1 MKSCSRRD
9 FLRGTL
15 GFGAAGMLTC
25 MTGIDAFAE
34 EKAEAV
40 YTPGTY
46 TSEARGHSSNVVV
59 SVTFSKS
66 GIVDVRIDASGE
78 TENIGGLAAPI
89 LADQI
94 MKAQSS
100 AIDGVASATVTSS
113 AVRRAVANCILQA
126 SGGRIRE
133 GGSIAAEAAPAPGQ
147 AGKVEWLGEAPMIR
161 EGEIVRTIPT
171 EVLVVGAGNAG
182 LIAAARACDAGAR
195 VLVIEKAISSQTER
209 HWLGAVNTKEQLEH
223 GVEIDVDLL
232 VTEIAKYAS
241 NRCDQRLIRLWAN
254 HSGAMMEYYK
264 NQVRKYCPD
273 VELHLE
279 WDIGSHEHKGFYV
292 VPTMHNFQDSI
303 PEHDYSEKTAN
314 YGLSSLTSAV
324 LDGGGEIMYET
335 ALVKLEQDDTGR
347 VTGIIA
353 KNAAGEYLRI
363 NASKGVALCC
373 GGYPQN
379 KKMLSALNPDAYDVI
394 VHSLAAAG
402 DTGDGIRAALWIG
415 ADKDPD
421 PAAMLFDRGGIRPGE
436 TPDGEWRGE
445 HIHFGSQPWLK
456 VNLKGECFANESTPY
471 DFMLHAGHMQP
482 GHVYVTVLDSNWL
495 NHVRQFHQFGCAR
508 IIPSDSDGRL
518 QIFSP
523 ELESRIFQLNL
534 ENGFIQS
541 GDTLEELAG
550 KLGLPAETFAAT
562 VHRYNELCEKG
573 VDEDFGKEGY
583 RMIALDSP
591 PYYGVIQ
598 GAQLFCTLDGIR
610 INTNMQVLDRNGD
623 PIEGLYC
630 AGDCSGGFFAHN
642 YPEYVVGLAVGRSL
656 TEGYLLGEIMAKA

>member
-1 MKSCSRRD
+1 MRSCNRRD

-15 GFGAAGMLTC
+15 GLGAAGMLTC
-25 MTGIDAFAE
+25 MTGIGAFAE
-34 EKAEAV
+34 KKSEAV

-46 TSEARGHSSNVVV
+46 TSEARGNSSNVVV
-59 SVTFSKS
+59 SVTFSES
-66 GIVDVRIDASGE
+66 SIVDVQIDASGE
-78 TENIGGLAAPI
+78 TENIGGLAVPI
-89 LADQI
+89 MADQI

-100 AIDGVASATVTSS
+100 AIDGVSTATLTSN
-113 AVRRAVANCILQA
+113 AVRQAVANCISQA
-126 SGGRIRE
+126 SGGRIQE
-133 GGSIAAEAAPAPGQ
+133 GGSIVLEAAPALGQ
-147 AGKVEWLGEAPMIR
+147 AGDGDWLGEAPEIR
-161 EGEIVRTIPT
+161 EDEIVRTITT

-182 LIAAARACDAGAR
+182 LITAARACDAGAK
-195 VLVIEKAISSQTER
+195 VLVIEKAFSSQTER

-241 NRCDQRLIRLWAN
+241 NRCDQRLIRLWAD
-254 HSGAMMEYYK
+254 HSADMMEYYK
-264 NQVRKYCPD
+264 NQVQKYYPD

-292 VPTMHNFQDSI
+292 VPTMHNFQDNI

-314 YGLSSLTSAV
+314 YGLPALTSAV

-335 ALVKLEQDDTGR
+335 ALVKLEQDDTGC

-353 KNAAGEYLRI
+353 KNSAGEYLRI

-373 GGYPQN
+373 GGYPLN

-394 VHSLAAAG
+394 VHSMAAASN
-402 DTGDGIRAALWIG
+402 TGDGIRAALWIG
-415 ADKDPD
+415 AGKDPD

-436 TPDGEWRGE
+436 TPDGEWQGSL
-445 HIHFGSQPWLK
+445 IHFGSQPWLK
-456 VNLKGECFANESTPY
+456 VNLKGERFANESTPY

-482 GHVYVTVLDSNWL
+482 GHVYVTVLDSNWI

-508 IIPSDSDGRL
+508 IIPSDSDGKL

-523 ELESRIFQLNL
+523 EVESRIFQENL

-541 GDTLEELAG
+541 GATFEELAG
-550 KLGLPAETFAAT
+550 KLGLPAEVFAAT
-562 VHRYNELCEKG
+562 VQRYNELCEKG

-623 PIEGLYC
+623 PIKGLYC

-642 YPEYVVGLAVGRSL
+642 YPEYIVGLAVGRSL
-656 TEGYLLGEIMAKA
+656 TEGYLLGEIIAKV